1 MTIEIRGVEKLSF
14 RERQVVALKEMGL
27 STNEIT
33 KRLGLSASTVATLLA
48 KPLIYASL
56 LLTLICGASSAVT
69 LLQEYHDTRTWST
82 RHPIPPHP

>member
-1 MTIEIRGVEKLSF
+1 P
-14 RERQVVALKEMGL
+14 
-27 STNEIT
+27 
-33 KRLGLSASTVATLLA
+33 LLA